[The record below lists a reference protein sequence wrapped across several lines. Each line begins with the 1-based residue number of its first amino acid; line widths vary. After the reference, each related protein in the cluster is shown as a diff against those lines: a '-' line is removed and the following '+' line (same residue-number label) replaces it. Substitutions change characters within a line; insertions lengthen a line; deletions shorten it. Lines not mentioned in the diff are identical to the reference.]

1 MYIFETPADFWP
13 NFEQEFANNINKA
26 NHVKFCFTYKL
37 GHIVC
42 WLVSLTSLCNYN
54 FSTNAK
60 NCLSCWKLF
69 KNHFYK
75 KCQI

>member
-37 GHIVC
+37 GHRHSM
-42 WLVSLTSLCNYN
+42 LVFDSLLLQFFNRRKILPDVIEALKSLKPTSIFN
-54 FSTNAK
+54 
-60 NCLSCWKLF
+60 
-69 KNHFYK
+69 
-75 KCQI
+75 